1 MIFLKDILI
10 RDLSNSSREVRTY
23 AIKTLSSIHDK
34 EVLNELKAMKS
45 DDDWIV
51 KLYLIKALSLFD
63 KEEVKDTL
71 EVLKKDKDSDVRES
85 ANKLL
90 SQLSYPS

>member
-1 MIFLKDILI
+1 MKKIYMDYGATTP
-10 RDLSNSSREVRTY
+10 V
-23 AIKTLSSIHDK
+23 DK

-45 DDDWIV
+45 DGDWIV

-71 EVLKKDKDSDVRES
+71 EILKTDKDPDVRES

-90 SQLSYPS
+90 SQLSYTS

>member
-1 MIFLKDILI
+1 
-10 RDLSNSSREVRTY
+10 
-23 AIKTLSSIHDK
+23 
-34 EVLNELKAMKS
+34 MKS
-45 DDDWIV
+45 DSDWIV

-71 EVLKKDKDSDVRES
+71 EILKKDKDPDVRES

-90 SQLSYPS
+90 SQLSYTS